1 VAASIEP
8 QNYQRFVEA
17 PQRFIDCSQALMV
30 QRTAVF
36 HARSKG
42 SIMRIRK
49 IAAAIALGAAAV
61 ALSACAQT
69 ITSTVSRYQ
78 AMPAPQGQTF
88 FVVADGGMARNGG
101 LEFERYAG
109 VVAQQLQARGYALAA
124 SPQSA
129 SMIVQLGYRVGSGQ
143 MRYVGDPFY
152 GSRFGFGGF
161 RDPFFFPRFGGRA
174 FFWGWDD
181 PFWYG
186 DVDSYVEYHSEVE
199 LHIRAAG
206 TNQPLFDGRAQA
218 RSETNRL
225 DVVIPTMV
233 DALFT
238 GFPGRSGEVVKITIP
253 TRPPARG

>member
-1 VAASIEP
+1 
-8 QNYQRFVEA
+8 
-17 PQRFIDCSQALMV
+17 
-30 QRTAVF
+30 
-36 HARSKG
+36 
-42 SIMRIRK
+42 MRISMM
-49 IAAAIALGAAAV
+49 AAAAALALGALG
-61 ALSACAQT
+61 LSACAET

-88 FVVADGGMARNGG
+88 IVVPDGGMAHNGG
-101 LEFERYAG
+101 LEFQRYAG
-109 VVAQQLQARGYALAA
+109 VVAQQLQARGYAPAA

-129 SMIVQLGYRVGSGQ
+129 SMVVQLGYRVGPGQ

-152 GSRFGFGGF
+152 GSRFGFGFG
-161 RDPFFFPRFGGRA
+161 DPFRFRRFGGGA
-174 FFWGWDD
+174 FLWGWDD

-206 TNQPLFDGRAQA
+206 TQQPLFDVRAQA

-225 DVVIPTMV
+225 DIVVPTML